1 MPIQSTRKGVSS
13 VLKIMLK
20 LVGVS
25 AEVVL
30 EANRKQSDY
39 ESPNNP
45 FEEDEVNGHKGVDI
59 DRILHD
65 EEIDDAEVFDD

>member
-1 MPIQSTRKGVSS
+1 MPSANLKSFASNMPIQSTRKGVSS

-30 EANRKQSDY
+30 EANRKQRR
-39 ESPNNP
+39 
-45 FEEDEVNGHKGVDI
+45 H
-59 DRILHD
+59 
-65 EEIDDAEVFDD
+65 